1 MSQIFDQLGRLPLGS
16 SLLLVGAAIAIVLAA
31 RFAPRLRHMLKNRPA
46 PAPVAKPFL
55 SNRKHAMLAALE
67 RVLPMY
73 RIHAQVAM
81 SALLAP
87 DAKHG
92 RRPRSSDGES
102 FARLI
107 VDFVIVDP
115 VSSAVVA
122 LVEMDDRF
130 AEPHQ
135 DDARDAMTARAGYK
149 TIRIASSDRA
159 TISTAQA
166 AVGHLRDAALETS
179 PAVTRLPVATTVWP
193 LEGRFN
199 GAR

>member
-1 MSQIFDQLGRLPLGS
+1 MSQIFDQLGRLPLSS
-16 SLLLVGAAIAIVLAA
+16 SLLLAGAAIAIVLAA
-31 RFAPRLRHMLKNRPA
+31 WFAPRLRHMLEDRPT

-73 RIHAQVAM
+73 RIHAQVSM

-87 DAKHG
+87 GSQQG
-92 RRPRSSDGES
+92 RRLRPSDSED
-102 FARLI
+102 FARLV

-115 VSSAVVA
+115 ASSAILA
-122 LVEMDDRF
+122 LVEMEDRL

-159 TISTAQA
+159 TIATAQA
-166 AVGHLRDAALETS
+166 AVGHLRDAALEAT
-179 PAVTRLPVATTVWP
+179 PAVTRLPLATPVWP

>member
-16 SLLLVGAAIAIVLAA
+16 SLLLVEAVIVIVLAA
-31 RFAPRLRHMLKNRPA
+31 RFAPRLRHMFKNRA
-46 PAPVAKPFL
+46 VRLPVAKPLL
-55 SNRKHAMLAALE
+55 SNRMHAMLATLK

-73 RIHAQVAM
+73 RIHAQVLM

-87 DAKHG
+87 GSQQG
-92 RRPRSSDGES
+92 RRLRSSDSED
-102 FARLI
+102 FARLV
-107 VDFVIVDP
+107 VDFVIDP
-115 VSSAVVA
+115 ASSAM
-122 LVEMDDRF
+122 EDRL

-135 DDARDAMTARAGYK
+135 DDAPDAMTARACYK

-159 TISTAQA
+159 TIATAQA
-166 AVGHLRDAALETS
+166 AVGHLRYAALEAT
-179 PAVTRLPVATTVWP
+179 PAVTRLPLAAPVWP

>member
-1 MSQIFDQLGRLPLGS
+1 MSQIFDQLGRLSLGGW
-16 SLLLVGAAIAIVLAA
+16 LDLIGAMIVIGVAA
-31 RFAPRLRHMLKNRPA
+31 CIAPRLIRMFKHRP
-46 PAPVAKPFL
+46 PPSPVAKPFL
-55 SNRKHAMLAALE
+55 TNRKHAMFAALE

-87 DAKHG
+87 DTKQG

-102 FARLI
+102 FARLV

-166 AVGHLRDAALETS
+166 AVGHLRDAALEAS

-199 GAR
+199 GAQ